1 MHAVLSF
8 VLQVLCGL
16 RALLAEPLLRALL
29 CAHQGLAGLNADVSS
44 LVDDCRRELRDREA
58 AAGGQ
63 HTGPF
68 EGGQDTGGG
77 SSTSRVTEGE
87 AGTDVLTAAEAD
99 AMGGDTSPH
108 SCSTGGCDR
117 DAVCGASAPNIAPEA
132 LGMIAEAEILR
143 GSVHAAADGA
153 WQGCGDA
160 DAVAAAQPYAQH
172 AMQDMGW
179 SNVGAAAAP
188 PATAGP
194 AAAVPAAPRG
204 RPRTCAYTVEEQAV
218 MRELN
223 LSNLSYVVLQTSLS
237 RRQSRQPGLSWR
249 VQLSAEGL
257 AIQKLRSELPG
268 NAG

>member
-1 MHAVLSF
+1 MHAVPSF

-16 RALLAEPLLRALL
+16 RALLAEPLLQALL
-29 CAHQGLAGLNADVSS
+29 CAHQGLAGLSADVRS
-44 LVDDCRRELRDREA
+44 LVDGCRRELQDREA
-58 AAGGQ
+58 AEGAQ
-63 HTGPF
+63 HTGPR
-68 EGGQDTGGG
+68 EGGQDTEG
-77 SSTSRVTEGE
+77 SSTSGVKEGE

-108 SCSTGGCDR
+108 SCSTGGCDS
-117 DAVCGASAPNIAPEA
+117 DAVCGASAQNIAAEA
-132 LGMIAEAEILR
+132 LGMIAEAEVLR

-194 AAAVPAAPRG
+194 AAAVPAAPCG
-204 RPRTCAYTVEEQAV
+204 RPRTYTVEEQAV

-223 LSNLSYVVLQTSLS
+223 LSNLSYVVLQRSLS
-237 RRQSRQPGLSWR
+237 RRQSGLSWR

-257 AIQKLRSELPG
+257 AIQKLWSELPG
-268 NAG
+268 SAG